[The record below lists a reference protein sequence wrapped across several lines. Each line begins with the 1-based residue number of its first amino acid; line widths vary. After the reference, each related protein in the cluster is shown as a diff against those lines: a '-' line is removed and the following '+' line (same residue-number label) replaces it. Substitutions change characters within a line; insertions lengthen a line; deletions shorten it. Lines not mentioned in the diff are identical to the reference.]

1 MDLYLIRHGET
12 ESNKQKRYQGWT
24 ESPLSAQ
31 GVLQAEKVGFF
42 MAAQKIEGLY
52 SSDLKRAVHTARVIG
67 ASSGLKPVVT
77 PLLRE
82 IHFGEWEGQTFDE
95 IEKTW
100 GSEITAWLDDPFHV
114 AAPGGETLGQV
125 CVRMQSFLD
134 QLAEQVPEGKRIAAV
149 THGGSIR
156 ALLYQVLNLDHS
168 SFWDI
173 KIDNAS
179 VSLLRKEGDSFKVV
193 YYNRFDHLETEP
205 GVGNFGDNY

>member
-1 MDLYLIRHGET
+1 MDLYLVRHGET

-31 GVLQAEKVGFF
+31 GVNQAEKAGFF
-42 MAAQKIEGLY
+42 LATQNIEGLY

-67 ASSGLKPVVT
+67 ASSGIEPVVT

-82 IHFGEWEGQTFDE
+82 INFGQWEGQTFDE

-100 GSEITAWLDDPFHV
+100 GNEISAWLDDPFHV

-125 CVRMQSFLD
+125 CARMQTFLE
-134 QLAEQVPEGKRIAAV
+134 QLAGQVPEGKRVAAV
-149 THGGSIR
+149 SHGGSIR

-179 VSLLRKEGDSFKVV
+179 VSLLRKEGERFKVV
-193 YYNRFDHLETEP
+193 YYNRVHHLETEP
-205 GVGNFGDNY
+205 GVEQPGNDY